1 MADMEDTVV
10 ELAEVSAA
18 DDAQQAQGEPISAV
32 AEEPQND
39 AQEQNEPKD
48 AGWFKQR
55 IAHAVNKAV
64 AETQAK
70 LEQYERQIQELQSE
84 RLERQAQELVRTGEF
99 KSLDT
104 AKEYLQLKGGAH
116 VENQPQAPTQQEENQ
131 PEIDPV
137 VQAKADMLAKQAAK
151 IKSTRGLDVMAAY
164 NQDPEIQRRLASGEW
179 DFYDVADSLESKPKA
194 PAPIRN
200 ANGARNEPV
209 SIRNMTEKQ
218 WKELNRRIELGSRF
232 RAD

>member
-32 AEEPQND
+32 TEEPQGE
-39 AQEQNEPKD
+39 AAEQNEPKD

-55 IAHAVNKAV
+55 IAHAVNK
-64 AETQAK
+64 ETEPLKAQ
-70 LEQYERQIQELQSE
+70 LREYERVIQELQSE

-104 AKEYLQLKGGAH
+104 AKEYLQLKGGTH

-131 PEIDPV
+131 PLDPAV
-137 VQAKADMLAKQAAK
+137 EATAKMLYRQAEK
-151 IKSTRGLDVMAAY
+151 IRSTRGLDVMDAY
-164 NQDPEIQRRLASGEW
+164 NKDPEIRNKVVSGEW